1 LSLQV
6 CEIFKS
12 LQGESS
18 FAGRPC
24 VFVRL
29 TGCNLRCRYCDTTY
43 AYAGGESLSVRQ
55 VLERIETLGAAQ
67 PDILIEFTGGEPLL
81 QEPAVELMN
90 ALARSGRGVL
100 VETNGSRDISVLA
113 GEVAALVDM
122 KGPSS
127 GESEKMDLTNLE
139 RLRER
144 DELKFVIGDR
154 ADYAHMLS
162 LLPRVDPS
170 RNTVNASPLFG
181 ALAPAELAAWILA
194 DGLNVRLNLQQ
205 HKYIWP
211 PEARGV

>member
-1 LSLQV
+1 
-6 CEIFKS
+6 
-12 LQGESS
+12 
-18 FAGRPC
+18 
-24 VFVRL
+24 VR
-29 TGCNLRCRYCDTTY
+29 
-43 AYAGGESLSVRQ
+43 E
-55 VLERIETLGAAQ
+55 VLERTEALGEG
-67 PDILIEFTGGEPLL
+67 ILEFTGGEPLL

-90 ALARSGRGVL
+90 ALARSGRTVL

-113 GEVAALVDM
+113 KEVAAIVDI

-144 DELKFVIGDR
+144 DELKFIIGDR

-162 LLPRVDPS
+162 LLPHVDTC

-181 ALAPAELAAWILA
+181 ALAPAELAAWILE
-194 DGLNVRLNLQQ
+194 DGLCVRLNLQQ